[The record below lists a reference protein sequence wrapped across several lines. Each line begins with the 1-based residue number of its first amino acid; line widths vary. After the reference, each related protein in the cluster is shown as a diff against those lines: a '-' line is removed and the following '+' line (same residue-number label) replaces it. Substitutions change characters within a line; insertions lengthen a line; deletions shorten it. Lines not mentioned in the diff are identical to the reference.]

1 MAKPQQKG
9 NKGQGQKP
17 SQYFNFGV
25 GWVMDES
32 EVLNCIVDYTKNK
45 KANKGQ
51 GYKLFLVPVDD
62 TGEPI
67 AGQEIEV
74 NKFRVKKTERDQ
86 NTPEQAPDYSCY
98 AWK

>member
-1 MAKPQQKG
+1 MSKQQQKG
-9 NKGQGQKP
+9 NGQKP

-25 GWVMDES
+25 GWIMDES
-32 EVLNCIVDYTKNK
+32 EVLNCVVDWNKNK
-45 KANKGQ
+45 KSNKGQ

-62 TGEPI
+62 TGEPLSDQ
-67 AGQEIEV
+67 AIEV
-74 NKFRVKKTERDQ
+74 NKFRVKKTDKDG